1 MGPVGFGRD
10 VEEKRKVMV
19 GLRGDWGEGNWGR
32 GVGKDLQEKSGDK
45 WRWGREQWG
54 TQARRGEEGRQR
66 DPGEL

>member
-1 MGPVGFGRD
+1 MGFGRD
-10 VEEKRKVMV
+10 VGEKRKVMV

-54 TQARRGEEGRQR
+54 TQARGGEEGRQR